1 MMKGFIAIDGGG
13 SKTEYVLV
21 NELGNILLHRFSTCT
36 NPNDVGME
44 ISLSILE
51 SNINEMLAFA
61 KNSNLNIQLIFLA
74 IAGIEFGDS
83 KDVLKTQLLKSVPVD
98 TIYVDGDLAS
108 VKELGLGNDTEGVVI
123 ISGTGFNMAI
133 KKNNKYSSIG
143 GWGYLADDYLSGF
156 DLGKEALVR
165 CSRAIDMVDEPTMLV
180 KMIEEKF
187 ANRLWYDMAEIY
199 QSGIKGVASLSKIVV
214 QAYKL
219 KDKVAMEIVDKRV
232 NNLSNILKEKT
243 KDMTSQV
250 KVCLFGGIFENND
263 FIVEKIKLNL
273 GEKFLVNVTKKKT
286 IYGTVY
292 LAKKALS
299 KGIDEVFLLNFD
311 NSYREVQS

>member
-1 MMKGFIAIDGGG
+1 MKGFIAIDGGG

-21 NELGNILLHRFSTCT
+21 SEIGNILAHRFSTCT
-36 NPNDVGME
+36 NPNDVGMKN
-44 ISLSILE
+44 SLSILE
-51 SNINEMLAFA
+51 SNINEMLTFA
-61 KNSNLNIQLIFLA
+61 KTRDLDVQFVFLA

-83 KDVLKTQLLKSVPVD
+83 KEVLKTELLKSLLID
-98 TIYVDGDLAS
+98 NIYVEGDLAS
-108 VKELGLGNDTEGVVI
+108 VKELGLGNDRDGVVI

-133 KKNNKYSSIG
+133 KRNDEYSSIG

-165 CSRAIDMVDEPTMLV
+165 CSRAIDMVEESTILV

-187 ANRLWYDMAEIY
+187 NNKLWYDMAEIY

-219 KDKVAMEIVDKRV
+219 KDRVAMDIIDRRV
-232 NNLSNILKEKT
+232 ANLCNVLKEKT

-263 FIVEKIKLNL
+263 FIVEKIRLNL
-273 GEKFLVNVTKKKT
+273 GEKFLVNVTTKKT
-286 IYGTVY
+286 VYGAVY
-292 LAKKALS
+292 LAKKKLN
-299 KGIDEVFLLNFD
+299 GIIDKEFLLNFD
-311 NSYREVQS
+311 NSYSEVQ